1 MVLEQEH
8 IFFLGIGGIG
18 MSALARYLHMS
29 GHKVSGYDRDR
40 TKLTKKL
47 EASGI
52 QIQYSFDDT
61 LSKDSV
67 DMVIYTP
74 AIKPDQPEFYYFSSR
89 EIEMKKRSEALKEIL
104 SKRKVIA
111 VAGTHGKTS
120 TSAIL
125 AHVLH
130 YNSFGASAF
139 VGGVLTNYETNFI
152 FGETDWVVIEAD
164 EYDRS
169 FWRIYADVAVIQAMD
184 PDHLD
189 IYGTGE
195 EMIKAYEVFTLQ
207 MSEGGRLFV
216 ANEAFSKMSAA
227 WLGELEKKQ
236 IEVSTFGTHAGDL
249 TTISLDEDE
258 GVSEFRITSDGP
270 NYRLQLPGM
279 HNVQNALAA
288 IAIARHLGLS
298 DDEIAKAIETFE
310 GIERRFQYVLRSE
323 ETVIIDD
330 YAHHPKEIDAA
341 IAAAKAHHPERRLTV
356 VFQPHLYSRTSD
368 FMDEFAEALSKSDEV
383 MLVELYPAREKPVEG
398 INSHAL
404 LAKVEMPNKK
414 FIPKAELITELVSPK
429 RELILLLGAGDVY
442 KLIEELKDAY
452 IK

>member
-1 MVLEQEH
+1 MVLDQEH

-29 GHKVSGYDRDR
+29 GHKVSGYDRDK

-61 LSKDSV
+61 ISKDSI

-74 AIKPDQPEFYYFSSR
+74 AIKPDQAEFQYFSNR
-89 EIEMKKRSEALKEIL
+89 EVEMKKRSEALKEIL

-120 TSAIL
+120 TSAVL
-125 AHVLH
+125 AHILY
-130 YNSFGASAF
+130 YNEFGASAF
-139 VGGVLTNYETNFI
+139 VGGILTNYDTNFL

-195 EMIKAYEVFTLQ
+195 EMVKAYEVFTLQ
-207 MSEGGRLFV
+207 MSDEGRLFV
-216 ANEAFSKMSAA
+216 ADGAYPKMDDH
-227 WLGELEKKQ
+227 WLSELDKKK
-236 IEVSTFGTHAGDL
+236 IEVSTFGTHSGDL
-249 TTISLDEDE
+249 TTVSLDEEE
-258 GVSEFRITSDGP
+258 GISEFRISEEGP
-270 NYRLQLPGM
+270 KFRLQLPGA
-279 HNVQNALAA
+279 HNIQNALAA
-288 IAIARHLGLS
+288 IAVARHLGLS
-298 DDEIAKAIETFE
+298 DERIAKAIGTFE

-323 ETVIIDD
+323 ESVIIDD

-341 IAAAKAHHPERRLTV
+341 IVAARAHHPNRKLTV
-356 VFQPHLYSRTSD
+356 VFQPHLYSRTKD
-368 FMDEFAEALSKSDEV
+368 FMDEFAKALSNSDEV
-383 MLVELYPAREKPVEG
+383 ILVELYPAREKPVEG
-398 INSHAL
+398 INSEVL
-404 LAKVEMPNKK
+404 LAKVDMDRKK
-414 FIPKAELITELVSPK
+414 FVPKAQLINELVSPK
-429 RELILLLGAGDVY
+429 RELVLLLGAGDVY

-452 IK
+452 SK